1 MIVPRTRLLAWV
13 AVVVIPFGMAIAV
26 TPHAWPVA
34 LAVFAGLMIVAI
46 ADASISLRILDP
58 ITLRLPPV
66 LRVSKDRPAALPF
79 QLANENG
86 IAPPTLRIG
95 LPWPQTFATDKDELT
110 VTLPKSDQLS
120 EVEWPYTAH
129 RRGRYPLN
137 RVFVE
142 ANSRLGFWSVRRRRS
157 VECEVR
163 VYPNLLSER
172 RAVAALFLNRAAFG
186 VHTQRQVGKGREFEK
201 LREYIA
207 GDAIDD
213 IHWKA
218 SAKRGHPVTK
228 VYQIERTQEVYVV
241 VDASRLSGRV
251 VAGAEGSKKEPTL
264 ERFIVSALIL
274 GLAAEQQGDL
284 FGLVTFSDR
293 VETFIP
299 ARNGKA
305 HFNTCRDALYTVQSR
320 SVSPDFEELMS
331 FIRLRLRRRALIV
344 FLTALDDV
352 VLAEQ
357 FAQSV
362 ELVAR
367 KHVVL
372 VNMLQPPGVKPLF
385 KDPELQS
392 VDELYDHLG
401 GHLRWNKL
409 RELQKVL
416 KRRGVQF
423 TMLPNERLSADLIS
437 QYLNIRQ
444 RQLL

>member
-1 MIVPRTRLLAWV
+1 
-13 AVVVIPFGMAIAV
+13 
-26 TPHAWPVA
+26 
-34 LAVFAGLMIVAI
+34 
-46 ADASISLRILDP
+46 
-58 ITLRLPPV
+58 
-66 LRVSKDRPAALPF
+66 
-79 QLANENG
+79 
-86 IAPPTLRIG
+86 
-95 LPWPQTFATDKDELT
+95 
-110 VTLPKSDQLS
+110 
-120 EVEWPYTAH
+120 
-129 RRGRYPLN
+129 
-137 RVFVE
+137 
-142 ANSRLGFWSVRRRRS
+142 
-157 VECEVR
+157 
-163 VYPNLLSER
+163 
-172 RAVAALFLNRAAFG
+172 
-186 VHTQRQVGKGREFEK
+186 
-201 LREYIA
+201 
-207 GDAIDD
+207 
-213 IHWKA
+213 
-218 SAKRGHPVTK
+218 
-228 VYQIERTQEVYVV
+228 
-241 VDASRLSGRV
+241 
-251 VAGAEGSKKEPTL
+251 
-264 ERFIVSALIL
+264 
-274 GLAAEQQGDL
+274 
-284 FGLVTFSDR
+284 
-293 VETFIP
+293 
-299 ARNGKA
+299 
-305 HFNTCRDALYTVQSR
+305 
-320 SVSPDFEELMS
+320 MS